1 MKNRTNRTLTAV
13 LAALMCLS
21 PLLGSCGGRGEG
33 SESGSTGGGSGSTAG
48 NHEYVEPE
56 NGFNGIDISFSSA
69 NGRKLDTDRI
79 ADLLGIMNTGA
90 VRNTVNMTTVLT
102 DPATANEKQLAL
114 QKSWISRL
122 SESGINKIIAVSCG
136 WFHTEESGI
145 TDRYAAPAME
155 RCRRFGFQKMACAL

>member
-21 PLLGSCGGRGEG
+21 PLLGSCGGKGEG
-33 SESGSTGGGSGSTAG
+33 GESGSTGGGSGGTVG

-56 NGFNGIDISFSSA
+56 NGFNGIDISISSA

-102 DPATANEKQLAL
+102 DPVTANE
-114 QKSWISRL
+114 
-122 SESGINKIIAVSCG
+122 
-136 WFHTEESGI
+136 
-145 TDRYAAPAME
+145 
-155 RCRRFGFQKMACAL
+155 